1 MYNAYKFKKD
11 KFHEKQEASK
21 VKPLYE
27 VDPVKAARK
36 TKRLAENA
44 KSRRQQWIDKVN
56 IEDSSFNGKFYF
68 YLFRMNFSN
77 LRQFKF
83 SV

>member
-11 KFHEKQEASK
+11 KFEEDRERTR
-21 VKPLYE
+21 VKPLKE
-27 VDPVKAARK
+27 ISPEKAARK

-44 KSRRQQWIDKVN
+44 KSRRQHWIDKVN
-56 IEDSSFNGKFYF
+56 IEDNSFNGKFF
-68 YLFRMNFSN
+68 NGQLNFSN
-77 LRQFKF
+77 LHPFEF